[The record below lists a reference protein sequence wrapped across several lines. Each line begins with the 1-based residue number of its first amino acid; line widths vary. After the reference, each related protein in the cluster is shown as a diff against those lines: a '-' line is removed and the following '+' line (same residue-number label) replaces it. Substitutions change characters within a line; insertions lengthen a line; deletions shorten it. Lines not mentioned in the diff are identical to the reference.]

1 MALAGTGQLSLSN
14 IEGEFGGSPPTSLSE
29 YYRGGGLVTSNNT
42 GVPVS
47 GQISLTNFYGA
58 GALLTM
64 HEQVLTGSG
73 TFTPQYAGAKAI
85 IQIGGGGG
93 SGGYFVQGYD
103 TSYPYGGRNGNAG
116 AGDAI
121 FVSNINDFSGG
132 NYSVGTGGGGVGGC
146 YVSASWGYGNYGTSS
161 SFSSASNSP
170 WSIIAGRGGRG
181 GYGGSYPSAAS
192 NPMSGSYPTSTSGLP
207 SQVLLDGVIT
217 DTSSYIALSAGG
229 GGGVGRS
236 AQVTRP
242 PEGGSIAGCAF
253 GGTGG
258 AGFLRIYYLVE

>member
-93 SGGYFVQGYD
+93 SGGWFVQGYD
-103 TSYPYGGRNGNAG
+103 TTFPYAGRSGTAG

-121 FVSNINDFSGG
+121 FVNNINDFSGG
-132 NYSVGTGGGGVGGC
+132 NYSVGAGGGGAGGC
-146 YVSASWGYGNYGTSS
+146 YLSANWGVGNYGTSS
-161 SFSSASNSP
+161 SFRSASNSP
-170 WSIIAGRGGRG
+170 WSIIAGRGGSG
-181 GYGGSYPSAAS
+181 GYSSTTSAPSD
-192 NPMSGSYPTSTSGLP
+192 PMSGSYPTSTSGLP
-207 SQVLLDGVIT
+207 SQVLLNGVIT
-217 DTSSYIALSAGG
+217 DTSSYIALSTGG
-229 GGGVGRS
+229 SGSGGRS

-242 PEGGSIAGCAF
+242 PEGGSIAGCAVSSQ
-253 GGTGG
+253 GG
-258 AGFLRIYYLVE
+258 AGFLRIYYLVG